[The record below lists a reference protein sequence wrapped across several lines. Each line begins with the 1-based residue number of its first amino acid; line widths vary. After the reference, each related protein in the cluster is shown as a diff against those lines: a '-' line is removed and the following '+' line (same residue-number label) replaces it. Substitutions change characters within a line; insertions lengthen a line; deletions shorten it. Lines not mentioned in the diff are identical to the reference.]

1 MGSLVRWV
9 LTMLVFALAVG
20 RAMDRMLA
28 EKRGERVGYSPT
40 APGSPINIAPSPSAR
55 GAGGG
60 GRLEGRTLA
69 RRGDR

>member
-1 MGSLVRWV
+1 MGPLVRWV

-40 APGSPINIAPSPSAR
+40 APGSPITSPLVPLR
-55 GAGGG
+55 EGTRGG

-69 RRGDR
+69 RGGER